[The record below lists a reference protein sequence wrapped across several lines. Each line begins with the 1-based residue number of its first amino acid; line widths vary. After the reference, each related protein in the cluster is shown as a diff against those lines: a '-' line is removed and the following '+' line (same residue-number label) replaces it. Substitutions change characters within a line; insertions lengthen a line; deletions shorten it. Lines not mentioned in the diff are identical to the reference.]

1 MAILNDEQLAWLNEA
16 RARWDMDRL
25 PDGGGMFFEIIES
38 LSAKLRAAHEEAN
51 RLREHM
57 KIYID
62 ENQELRA
69 QLERKE
75 AALDEV
81 WCKVMDLQKARI
93 RDEEARKGD
102 K

>member
-1 MAILNDEQLAWLNEA
+1 
-16 RARWDMDRL
+16 
-25 PDGGGMFFEIIES
+25 
-38 LSAKLRAAHEEAN
+38 
-51 RLREHM
+51 M